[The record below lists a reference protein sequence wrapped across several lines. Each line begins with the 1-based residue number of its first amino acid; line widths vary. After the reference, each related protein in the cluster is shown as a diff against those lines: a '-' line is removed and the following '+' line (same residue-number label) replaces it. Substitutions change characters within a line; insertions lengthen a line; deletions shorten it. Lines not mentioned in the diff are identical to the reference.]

1 MSAAS
6 DFPAKLRNL
15 VSLHM
20 TGDARNPD
28 RGGAMVEA
36 LATSLGVVI
45 AVVGQGDR
53 ELIERLLTGCEGYI
67 QDSAAQNAPLGK
79 MLAGVR

>member
-1 MSAAS
+1 MTVPT
-6 DFPAKLRNL
+6 DFSAKLRSL

-20 TGDARNPD
+20 TGEM
-28 RGGAMVEA
+28 RGAERGAAMIEA

-45 AVVGQGDR
+45 AVAGRGDR
-53 ELIERLLTGCEGYI
+53 DLIETLLTGCEGYI

-79 MLAGVR
+79 MLAGAR

>member
-1 MSAAS
+1 MTP

-20 TGDARNPD
+20 TGEALDPD
-28 RGGAMVEA
+28 RGAAMVEA
-36 LATSLGVVI
+36 LAQSLGVVI

-53 ELIERLLTGCEGYI
+53 DLSERLLTGCEGYI

-79 MLAGVR
+79 MLAGMR